1 MACITIT
8 PPSFLTQAQGTLSQ
22 ATDIMAALSGE
33 SCNVFGA
40 LGLQGVESGIQNVL
54 GAVGNA
60 MGAVNSAI
68 AQIQNILNSV
78 VDTALGTINQ
88 ILSSITSAI
97 NQIANFAQNAIS
109 SITGLIDD
117 AIGVLKERAK
127 ISEILACAGTL
138 SQIGLLPSNV
148 TKTID
153 QINGFLSSDT
163 PVRDIANQMIADA
176 KNSLTS
182 KIQDTVG
189 GIVGNIGNQVNS
201 AQDLINVNVNQL
213 ASFSCAI

>member
-1 MACITIT
+1 MACISINT
-8 PPSFLTQAQGTLSQ
+8 PEFLTTAQNSLSQ

-40 LGLQGVESGIQNVL
+40 LGLEGVEEGIQNVL
-54 GAVGNA
+54 GAVGSA
-60 MGAVNSAI
+60 MSAVNNAI
-68 AQIQNILNSV
+68 AQVQNILNSV
-78 VDTALGTINQ
+78 LDTALGAVNQ
-88 ILSSITSAI
+88 ILNNITNAI
-97 NQIANFAQNAIS
+97 NSIANFAQEAIG

-117 AIGVLKERAK
+117 AINLLAERAG

-138 SQIGLLPSNV
+138 GQIGLLPPNV
-148 TKTID
+148 TDKLD
-153 QINGFLSSDT
+153 KLSSFLSSDT

-189 GIVGNIGNQVNS
+189 GIVGDIGSKVNGS
-201 AQDLINVNVNQL
+201 QDLITLNVDQL
-213 ASFSCAI
+213 MSFSCAV